1 MDRQQNASYQEIE
14 SLFRIKQLSRV
25 RGRVTGFEGKAGARS
40 IYPNGCVRIEVL
52 PPVDKDGKWV
62 DGKVFDDADL
72 DIIEPPVDATIA
84 PEKPKKTG
92 GPDVRIPVRR

>member
-1 MDRQQNASYQEIE
+1 MDRTRKNDN
-14 SLFRIKQLSRV
+14 IKE
-25 RGRVTGFEGKAGARS
+25 T
-40 IYPNGCVRIEVL
+40 C
-52 PPVDKDGKWV
+52 
-62 DGKVFDDADL
+62 L